1 MHLLKIYCVAPENI
15 HTQPKEGYR
24 EFQGEA
30 ISKAYIFFM
39 ESIIR
44 GFKPKTLCERLRGK
58 LKYFPKHH
66 I

>member
-30 ISKAYIFFM
+30 ISKAYIFLWRVLLGV
-39 ESIIR
+39 SNQKPSVR
-44 GFKPKTLCERLRGK
+44 GLGEN
-58 LKYFPKHH
+58 
-66 I
+66 